1 MEEIKQQ
8 ANIKAELNDDAVII
22 KAICKL
28 IEDGT
33 VTKDK
38 IIKGVYE
45 LSGESVR
52 RVKKVLEQRTGNVYE
67 LGHRW
72 TQHKEAH
79 NRHVYAVLPTPS

>member
-1 MEEIKQQ
+1 M
-8 ANIKAELNDDAVII
+8 
-22 KAICKL
+22 

-45 LSGESVR
+45 LSDESVS

-79 NRHVYAVLPTPS
+79 NIYIFMQFLRHPHN